1 MALKFRALSLL
12 VLSLLAPGLPAADTR
27 PEAPSPPRQAA
38 PAAAATPAA
47 EPTEAPAQAAAAATA
62 PAVPV
67 VDPESIKALQSMGAA
82 LQSLNRFRVTAA
94 IDSEKVLDDG
104 QKVQRGSFNEL
115 LVQRPNRLRVNARS
129 VQAERQLYYD
139 GKQLSLYTP
148 ALNFYSTVPAPDTL
162 GGLDAL
168 FVNEYRMSLPMA
180 DLFRWGTENAPSD
193 EIVSAL
199 YAGQDL
205 VGTDTCDQYVF
216 RQGEVDWQIWIK
228 TRGPRLPCKVVITN
242 RADEARP
249 QYSAVYTWT
258 LKPTFTNQVFKF
270 TPPKGAK
277 PIRLTPSDVVN
288 RTN

>member
-1 MALKFRALSLL
+1 M
-12 VLSLLAPGLPAADTR
+12 
-27 PEAPSPPRQAA
+27 
-38 PAAAATPAA
+38 
-47 EPTEAPAQAAAAATA
+47 
-62 PAVPV
+62 

-104 QKVQRGSFNEL
+104 QSFNAVPFSEL
-115 LVQRPNRLRVNARS
+115 LVQRPNKLRVNARS
-129 VQAERQLYYD
+129 AQAERQLYYD

-148 ALNFYSTVPAPDTL
+148 ALNFYSTEPASHTL

-216 RQGEVDWQIWIK
+216 RQGELDWQIWIATK
-228 TRGPRLPCKVVITN
+228 DRRLPCKVVITN
-242 RADEARP
+242 RAHGATE
-249 QYSAVYTWT
+249 YSAVYTWT
-258 LKPTFTNQVFKF
+258 LKPTFTNQVLKF